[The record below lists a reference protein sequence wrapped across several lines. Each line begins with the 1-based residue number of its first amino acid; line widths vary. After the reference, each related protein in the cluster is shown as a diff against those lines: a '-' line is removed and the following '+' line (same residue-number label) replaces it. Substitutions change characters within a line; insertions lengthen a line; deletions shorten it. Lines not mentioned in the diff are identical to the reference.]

1 MTSTLLSPRQWPA
14 QAPSRLA
21 VSPFV
26 HVGPER
32 LYNPL
37 ADAFLAGDE
46 AGHAELRGLLTGSLA
61 IEGIDPGLV
70 ETLARDRWLLPED
83 HDAAHAYRLKF
94 VSLEAHTICNQA
106 CFFCPVSIAPRAKH
120 FMSTELY
127 ERILDQLA
135 AHAATIEGVFMI
147 NYNEPTV
154 DPRFVEQVRSIRAR
168 CLPPAVL
175 TNATGLTP
183 RRVDE
188 LCELGGLRYL
198 SVNLSTL
205 DRDKYRRERGTDQA
219 ELVARH
225 IDYAANLPLAEYMEI
240 VVLGEG
246 DNEHETAFAEIRSR
260 YEGTRFQVVSRRLM
274 DRAGY
279 LEVGNTASL
288 RGRRLGGCE
297 NSGSRPLQHLHIT
310 PYGKCVLCCEDY
322 DESYV
327 VGDLSE
333 QSLDQVLTSEEFARM
348 RRWVY
353 GVEEAPDD
361 FMCRNCVFALSR

>member
-1 MTSTLLSPRQWPA
+1 MTTVLPTVPGVPPA
-14 QAPSRLA
+14 TGRLR
-21 VSPFV
+21 VSPFL
-26 HVGPER
+26 HFGPER

-37 ADAFLAGDE
+37 SDTLLVGDE
-46 AGHAELRGLLTGSLA
+46 PGHDELRRLLRGDLTTDAL
-61 IEGIDPGLV
+61 DPALR
-70 ETLARDRWLLPED
+70 ETLIRDRWLLPIEERG
-83 HDAAHAYRLKF
+83 ARAYRLRF

-120 FMSTELY
+120 FMPTELY
-127 ERILDQLA
+127 ESILDQLA

-154 DPRFVEQVRSIRAR
+154 DPRFVDQVRAIRAR
-168 CLPPAVL
+168 GLPPAVL

-183 RRVDE
+183 SRVDE
-188 LCELGGLRYL
+188 LCEFGGLRYL

-205 DRDKYRRERGTDQA
+205 DRDKYLRDRGADQA

-225 IDYAANLPLAEYMEI
+225 LDHAARMPLAEYMEI

-246 DNEHETAFAEIRSR
+246 DEEHEQAFAEVRER
-260 YEGTRFQVVSRRLM
+260 YEGTRFLVVSRRLM

-279 LEVGNTASL
+279 LDVGNSASL

-297 NSGSRPLQHLHIT
+297 NSGSRPLQHLHVT
-310 PYGKCVLCCEDY
+310 PHGKCVLCCEDY
-322 DESYV
+322 DERYV
-327 VGDLSE
+327 VGDLSRQTLE
-333 QSLDQVLTSEEFARM
+333 EVLTSEEFERL
-348 RRWVY
+348 RRWAY

-361 FMCRNCVFALSR
+361 FICRNCVFALSR